1 MSSMLAFVV
10 NLSSY
15 TMIRSTSTLTYNML
29 SYLKM
34 IIIIM
39 VDYLLEGDLMMLKPI
54 IAGIFFS
61 SGKFD

>member
-54 IAGIFFS
+54 IAGIFFRLR
-61 SGKFD
+61 